1 MFFMS
6 QSQGKNNNFLLL
18 TADTDGALTVVK
30 SILGE
35 NLELRRDEFA
45 GKLSNLTGVTLAE
58 AEAEV
63 DKSVQRLFY
72 WASYADKYG
81 GTVQETQL
89 YGTVIKI
96 HEPVGVIGIFMHSLK
111 PPHGGI
117 SGKLNLRNSW
127 FLQLSCTL

>member
-1 MFFMS
+1 M
-6 QSQGKNNNFLLL
+6 
-18 TADTDGALTVVK
+18 
-30 SILGE
+30 
-35 NLELRRDEFA
+35 ELRRDEFA

-58 AEAEV
+58 AEEEV

-96 HEPVGVIGIFMHSLK
+96 HEPVGVIGIFIHNLKNPMIRFIYPRESPLCGFFLGVLMHTTVW
-111 PPHGGI
+111 
-117 SGKLNLRNSW
+117 N
-127 FLQLSCTL
+127 QLWGRL

>member
-1 MFFMS
+1 M
-6 QSQGKNNNFLLL
+6 
-18 TADTDGALTVVK
+18 
-30 SILGE
+30 
-35 NLELRRDEFA
+35 ELRRDEFA

-96 HEPVGVIGIFMHSLK
+96 HEPVGVIGSYMHD
-111 PPHGGI
+111 
-117 SGKLNLRNSW
+117 LNFPMHNTLRG
-127 FLQLSCTL
+127 L